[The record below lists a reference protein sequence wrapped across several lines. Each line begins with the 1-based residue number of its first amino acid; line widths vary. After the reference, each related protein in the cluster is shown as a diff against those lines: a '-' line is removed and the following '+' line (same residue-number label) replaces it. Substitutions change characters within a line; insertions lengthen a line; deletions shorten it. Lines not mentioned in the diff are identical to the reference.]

1 MWREPKLTVQ
11 PCGETDEL
19 LAAHAA
25 GRLRGAALRVLE
37 AHLVHDAAARAEL
50 RLFETVGGALL
61 EAIEPEPL
69 ATDAWSRLAARLD

>member
-1 MWREPKLTVQ
+1 MWREPKLTSRA
-11 PCGETDEL
+11 CGEPDEL

-25 GRLRGAALRVLE
+25 GRLTGATLRVVE
-37 AHLVHDAAARAEL
+37 AHLVHDAQARAEL

-69 ATDAWSRLAARLD
+69 AADAWSRLEARLD